1 MEQQKLI
8 HCQGEWKMVQ
18 LLWRIVLQLPYK
30 TKYTLIIRSN
40 NCAPWYVLIELK
52 QCVHKIICRQMFLA
66 ALFIIGNTWKQIRCP
81 SVAEWTNSGT
91 SRQWNFT
98 QHWKE
103 MNYQVTKKT
112 WRNSFGGEKKRRPI
126 WKYMISPIQIWKKQS
141 FFLGHS
147 PLDSKTIWLSPHSWH
162 VIKKKFFLPLN
173 SQVCWIHSL
182 VFQLLCPE
190 GWTPQLKNM
199 YEC

>member
-1 MEQQKLI
+1 MNVLRKQCRWNLENERQTTSDASETMEQQKLT
-8 HCQGEWKMVQ
+8 HCQWEWKMVK
-18 LLWRIVLQLPYK
+18 LLWRTVLQLSYK

-103 MNYQVTKKT
+103 MNYDVTKKT
-112 WRNSFGGEKKRRPI
+112 WRNLFGGEKKKANLKIYDLTYTNLEKAKLFPRT
-126 WKYMISPIQIWKKQS
+126 QS
-141 FFLGHS
+141 FGFQDHLVES
-147 PLDSKTIWLSPHSWH
+147 PLLTCYKKTIFSP
-162 VIKKKFFLPLN
+162 P
-173 SQVCWIHSL
+173 
-182 VFQLLCPE
+182 
-190 GWTPQLKNM
+190 
-199 YEC
+199 